1 MGMLAWAFLSLPLT
15 YFGPTDSPSP
25 AASPVAAVTEIT
37 YERNCFGCPT
47 DSILVLKRDGTATYT
62 VTGNARQGTA
72 DRTSRGRRC
81 VTCIGLADI
90 RWTASLVDVTK
101 PWRPMTVGSDL
112 ALQVTVTD
120 KGDRH
125 GSGDSIGITLWN
137 GNALLFSSKWNGSA
151 TLEQLLKSGRI
162 TVD

>member
-1 MGMLAWAFLSLPLT
+1 MGMLAWAFLSLPLS

-25 AASPVAAVTEIT
+25 AA
-37 YERNCFGCPT
+37 
-47 DSILVLKRDGTATYT
+47 
-62 VTGNARQGTA
+62 

-81 VTCIGLADI
+81 PTCIGLADI

-151 TLEQLLKSGRI
+151 TLEQLLRSGGI